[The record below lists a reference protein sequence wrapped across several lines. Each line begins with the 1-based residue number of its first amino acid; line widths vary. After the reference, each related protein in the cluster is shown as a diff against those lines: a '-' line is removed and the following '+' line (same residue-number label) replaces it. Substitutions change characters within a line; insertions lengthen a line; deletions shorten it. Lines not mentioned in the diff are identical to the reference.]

1 MKKVDCEIIQDL
13 LPLYIDNICSEKSK
27 ELINIHICSCDECL
41 RDLNIMRESMFLIEP
56 HTNSDNNSEIDI
68 LKKIKS
74 SLLKKNIKLVAISCI
89 FITIV
94 FVLLGLYIFKHEDVI
109 LYKDVSIKIDEFG
122 PEKNIIYTGP
132 ANNLVKST
140 EKTIK
145 ETDDTI
151 YQSINLW
158 LTKTPYTTFTKPN
171 LKNYSVFTLN
181 DYVDSVD
188 VEHPDTKKVYK
199 PVEIYYTD
207 GISGESHLLW
217 KDKTF

>member
-1 MKKVDCEIIQDL
+1 
-13 LPLYIDNICSEKSK
+13 
-27 ELINIHICSCDECL
+27 
-41 RDLNIMRESMFLIEP
+41 
-56 HTNSDNNSEIDI
+56 
-68 LKKIKS
+68 
-74 SLLKKNIKLVAISCI
+74 
-89 FITIV
+89 ITIV

-181 DYVDSVD
+181 DYVDYVD
-188 VEHPDTKKVYK
+188 VEHPDTKKIYK

-207 GISGESHLLW
+207 GISGEKHLLW

>member
-1 MKKVDCEIIQDL
+1 MNKVDCEIIQDL
-13 LPLYIDNICSEKSK
+13 LPLYVDNICSDKSK
-27 ELINIHICSCDECL
+27 ELINIHIHSCDKCL
-41 RDLNIMRESMFLIEP
+41 NDLNIMKESMLLIEP
-56 HTNSDNNSEIDI
+56 DTNLDNNSGVYI

-74 SLLKKNIKLVAISCI
+74 SILKKNIKLVAISCV

-109 LYKDVSIKIDEFG
+109 LYKDVSIKVDEFG
-122 PEKNIIYTGP
+122 PEKNVIYTGP
-132 ANNLVKST
+132 SNNLVQST

-158 LTKTPYTTFTKPN
+158 LTKTPYTTFSKSD
-171 LKNYSVFTLN
+171 LKNYSIYTLN
-181 DYVDSVD
+181 DYVDCVD
-188 VEHPDTKKVYK
+188 VEHPDTKKIYK
-199 PVEIYYTD
+199 TVEIYYTD
-207 GISGESHLLW
+207 GISGEKHLLW

>member
-27 ELINIHICSCDECL
+27 ELINIHIRSCDECL

-56 HTNSDNNSEIDI
+56 HTNSDSNSDSNSEIDI

-109 LYKDVSIKIDEFG
+109 LYKDVSIKIYEFG

-145 ETDDTI
+145 
-151 YQSINLW
+151 
-158 LTKTPYTTFTKPN
+158 
-171 LKNYSVFTLN
+171 
-181 DYVDSVD
+181 
-188 VEHPDTKKVYK
+188 
-199 PVEIYYTD
+199 
-207 GISGESHLLW
+207 
-217 KDKTF
+217 